1 MCMDIFVGIGKF
13 CGYEVL
19 TCEKFC
25 WVCDVDSW
33 KICMVIVL
41 AMWEL
46 ICAQAYGICFCLGHV
61 GIFSLCMA
69 MAKFGGCMDMWSI
82 W

>member
-41 AMWEL
+41 AM
-46 ICAQAYGICFCLGHV
+46 
-61 GIFSLCMA
+61 
-69 MAKFGGCMDMWSI
+69 
-82 W
+82 